1 LVAQDALGELILGA
15 HLDQYLP
22 DTLEALTAA
31 AGWDGDRTV
40 LWQDLEGREVL
51 VIRTLWDSDA
61 EATEFVQGYAAV
73 IDRRLRGASRVLRS
87 IVPRGGRW
95 WRGETG
101 DAYIRQEEDAVLIIW
116 APDTDTM
123 ERVLAVFVFDEG

>member
-1 LVAQDALGELILGA
+1 
-15 HLDQYLP
+15 
-22 DTLEALTAA
+22 
-31 AGWDGDRTV
+31 
-40 LWQDLEGREVL
+40 LWQDLDGQEVL

-61 EATEFVQGYAAV
+61 EATEFVQSYTAV

-101 DAYIRQEEDAVLIIW
+101 NAYIQQERDAVLIIW
-116 APDTDTM
+116 TPDTDTM
-123 ERVLAVFVFDEG
+123 EQVLAIFVFDEG